1 MRRFSFFS
9 SVFLLAMA
17 CLFFAT
23 SFALA
28 KDFVIHGFVTEVKSP
43 TSFEIDDYR
52 ITRDSSLVFDLAKE
66 SGGQASPLFKAEDI
80 RVGTELEVKG
90 EYDQASKE
98 LKAKSIK
105 VFLQDSKTVKR
116 TALLEKI
123 PALTKQDAGWAGD
136 IFADGQKISVVPSTV
151 VTLKPNQAERKALS
165 AKKDNSGST
174 ALVSLDSLNLDTFV
188 HYEGVRAENGSIQ
201 AKTVE
206 FQHGELENGEARLWR
221 HYDPKVK
228 APDYAGFVPGELEMH
243 WKKYKILPNQQV
255 QDYIAKIGE
264 SLIPEHQR
272 DLPAGD
278 PMKIPFRFYLVEAK
292 SFNAV
297 SYPNGVVVVHSDVF
311 DVLQN
316 EAQLAFVLSHEI
328 SHAVEKHD
336 WEYRNYHRNELI
348 GLRAA
353 SAFIPYGGGV
363 AGNLLASGIQS
374 QYQRSL
380 ENQADRVG
388 LEWMLAAGYDIRE
401 APASWKAVSVKQG
414 DEVTNPFWSSHDN
427 HTTRRSYLMAELRN
441 NYSYVDFSQLKKDSD
456 EFHQIADMVV
466 RSEKAAD
473 AKK

>member
-9 SVFLLAMA
+9 SFFLLAMA

-23 SFALA
+23 SFAFA
-28 KDFVIHGFVTEVKSP
+28 KDVLIHGFVTEVKSP

-52 ITRDSSLVFDLAKE
+52 ITRDNSLVFDLAKE

-165 AKKDNSGST
+165 AKKGNSGST
-174 ALVSLDSLNLDTFV
+174 ALASLDSLNLDTFV

-206 FQHGELENGEARLWR
+206 FQHGELENGEAKLWR

-228 APDYAGFVPGELEMH
+228 PPDYASFVPGELEMH

-316 EAQLAFVLSHEI
+316 EAQLAFVLSH
-328 SHAVEKHD
+328 
-336 WEYRNYHRNELI
+336 
-348 GLRAA
+348 
-353 SAFIPYGGGV
+353 
-363 AGNLLASGIQS
+363 
-374 QYQRSL
+374 
-380 ENQADRVG
+380 
-388 LEWMLAAGYDIRE
+388 
-401 APASWKAVSVKQG
+401 
-414 DEVTNPFWSSHDN
+414 
-427 HTTRRSYLMAELRN
+427 
-441 NYSYVDFSQLKKDSD
+441 
-456 EFHQIADMVV
+456 
-466 RSEKAAD
+466 
-473 AKK
+473 